1 MDTSKMWYFNT
12 VRNEPELGPRSPI
25 GQRMGPYKSR
35 EEALRAWEI
44 ANATASGSGRTPA
57 IMASIPMTRTLRNR
71 FEAAGKT
78 L

>member
-44 ANATASGSGRTPA
+44 VRE
-57 IMASIPMTRTLRNR
+57 RNR
-71 FEAAGKT
+71 VWERQDARYHGVDPDDPNAAKSV
-78 L
+78 